1 MVYIGVYV
9 AFIEHEYVTFINNIL
24 YFGSKIRL
32 NYVTNFKFIHYHLI
46 KLKMLITL
54 IYSLHNIYMIIFI
67 IFFIY

>member
-1 MVYIGVYV
+1 MVYIGVNV

-32 NYVTNFKFIHYHLI
+32 NYVTNFKFIHYYLI